1 MRFYTVSE
9 IGDMFK
15 VSRDTVSEWIRKGK
29 IGAVKIG
36 GTKTVRISE
45 SDLNKFLADNRIVV
59 QDDQATPN
67 KNRG

>member
-59 QDDQATPN
+59 QDDQAAPN

>member
-59 QDDQATPN
+59 QDDQATPD